1 MRRICVRAV
10 FSPHTYTL
18 SHAWDR
24 SAPWAGDDSKTFRP
38 NFVISHPIHKYIG
51 RPSCAQV
58 CGIRSRSRGH
68 TGFPIGCEM
77 WPHALGRCVSVCQKC
92 ATPQHVMRCKAKGW
106 LSRASTGSACERDA
120 DDFSAVLP
128 CTLHT
133 HTCGNETSCP
143 PACASCMQPES
154 GVFGCGVCGNAQTFR
169 PSGLRGT
176 HTYTLHT
183 QSHQIKVIHIM

>member
-1 MRRICVRAV
+1 MIPKL
-10 FSPHTYTL
+10 FFNF
-18 SHAWDR
+18 
-24 SAPWAGDDSKTFRP
+24 AGDTAVPQGYVQVYKMRP
-38 NFVISHPIHKYIG
+38 ESCGEYAYVRYSH
-51 RPSCAQV
+51 RT
-58 CGIRSRSRGH
+58 H
-68 TGFPIGCEM
+68 THCRMHEIEAHHGQETIVKLFD
-77 WPHALGRCVSVCQKC
+77 RKC

-106 LSRASTGSACERDA
+106 LSRASTGSACERGA

-143 PACASCMQPES
+143 TACASCMQPES